1 MEKSINKTA
10 THPALKRYL
19 WFLMASSALVTAGYL
34 ISSTLSQSAFL
45 LVFWINIVGVF
56 LIYRMNDVF
65 VQHLNFKSN
74 LRAFFAK
81 PLNLLVVLQFVVI
94 VVPIAFLILPTAVFY
109 TMAFMALLGALYC
122 TNLKCFGKQF
132 RLKDFFLVKNVMIGG
147 VWGALVLI
155 GGAVTNDPLLM
166 RFFFIAAAQVTIGG
180 IIRDIPDVEH
190 DRKIGVKTLPVVLGF
205 SATMRFLHFF
215 NAALLFLAI
224 NYPIEPGLLI
234 FSLVVVGWRSLN
246 LYFLGRH
253 RNVAFFSQWMN
264 LFTCVVFLI
273 AILILTHYG
282 AL

>member
-1 MEKSINKTA
+1 MLPSVIT
-10 THPALKRYL
+10 PVLKRYL

-34 ISSTLSQSAFL
+34 ISSTLTFAAFM
-45 LVFWINIVGVF
+45 LVFWINIIGVF
-56 LIYRMNDVF
+56 LVYRMNDIF
-65 VQHLNFKSN
+65 AQHQNFQQN
-74 LRAFFAK
+74 LRAFLAK
-81 PLNLLVVLQFVVI
+81 PLNVLVLLQFIVI
-94 VVPIAFLILPTAVFY
+94 VIPLAILWLPNTVFY
-109 TMAFMALLGALYC
+109 TMAIMGILGALYC
-122 TNLKCFGKQF
+122 MNFQIGKKRF
-132 RLKDFFLVKNVMIGG
+132 RLKDFFLVKNLMIGG

-205 SATMRFLHFF
+205 GRTMRFLHFF

-224 NYPIEPGLLI
+224 NYPIEPGLLF
-234 FSLVVVGWRSLN
+234 FSLMVVGWRSAN
-246 LYFLGRH
+246 LFFLGRH
-253 RNVAFFSQWMN
+253 RKVAFFSQWMN

-273 AILILTHYG
+273 AIIILTYYG

>member
-1 MEKSINKTA
+1 
-10 THPALKRYL
+10 
-19 WFLMASSALVTAGYL
+19 MASSALVTAGNL
-34 ISSTLSQSAFL
+34 ISGSLSASAFF
-45 LVFWINIVGVF
+45 LVFWINLIGVF
-56 LIYRMNDVF
+56 LVYRMNDVF
-65 VQHLNFKSN
+65 VQQRNFIHN
-74 LRAFFAK
+74 LKRFLAK
-81 PLNLLVVLQFVVI
+81 PLNLLVFLQFIVI
-94 VVPIAFLILPTAVFY
+94 VVPLAFIILPTAVFY
-109 TMAFMALLGALYC
+109 TLAIMAVLGALYC
-122 TNLKCFGKQF
+122 TNLTLFGKKF

-155 GGAVTNDPLLM
+155 GGAATNDPLLI

-205 SATMRFLHFF
+205 GATMRFLHFF

-246 LYFLGRH
+246 LHFLGRN

-264 LFTCVVFLI
+264 LFTCVIFLI
-273 AILILTHYG
+273 AIVILTHYG